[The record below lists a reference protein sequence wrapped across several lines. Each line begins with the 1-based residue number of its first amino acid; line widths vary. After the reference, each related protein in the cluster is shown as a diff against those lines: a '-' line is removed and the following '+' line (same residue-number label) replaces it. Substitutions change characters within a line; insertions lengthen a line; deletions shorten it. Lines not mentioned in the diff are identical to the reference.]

1 MGLLKRLVVAI
12 EKIAD
17 RGDDYSELGRLLNNA
32 MLVQSDIQMKLRM
45 MERKENMRDR
55 YHWLKSKQ
63 KQGKQMEDSELY
75 EIEIGKEMFES
86 DGEKKV

>member
-17 RGDDYSELGRLLNNA
+17 KKDDYTEFGKLLNNA
-32 MLVQSDIQMKLRM
+32 MRVQGEQGMKIRM

-63 KQGKQMEDSELY
+63 AQGKQMEDSELH
-75 EIEIGKEMFES
+75 EIEIGSKMFES
-86 DGEKKV
+86 DGEKG